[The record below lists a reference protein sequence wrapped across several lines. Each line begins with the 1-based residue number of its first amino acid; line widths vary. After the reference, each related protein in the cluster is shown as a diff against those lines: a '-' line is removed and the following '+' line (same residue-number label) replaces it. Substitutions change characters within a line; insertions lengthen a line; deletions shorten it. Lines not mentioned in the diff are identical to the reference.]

1 MGSIELDTRER
12 LLNAA
17 IAVVDEAG
25 VEGIRVRDIAAAAEV
40 REPSVYHY
48 FGSREGLVEAVEAAR
63 FKRDAITVTGM
74 FSQAVASCVS
84 MEEYLDLCARVMI
97 AVEQPGRIAVRSV
110 RAGVFGSAQSRPG
123 LAKLVSEAQLE
134 LDHDLANGLEQAKAR
149 GWVRPDLDCL
159 SFAAWLN
166 GMVNGRVIIEM
177 NPEAYNAET
186 WRDMTLK
193 TTLLGMGYVDGKPTW
208 L

>member
-123 LAKLVSEAQLE
+123 LAKLVSDAQLE
-134 LDHDLANGLEQAKAR
+134 LDHDLANGLEQAKER